1 MSILSQKDLNKNY
14 VLKSEHYYCMLLC
27 KGSEPSMSA
36 LVNRGCKLKQRH
48 SLFEKK
54 FQALND
60 EQNMIHELV
69 KVVFNS
75 FYSRVIER

>member
-14 VLKSEHYYCMLLC
+14 LLKSEHYYCMLLC

-54 FQALND
+54 VQSVKRY
-60 EQNMIHELV
+60 ENMIHELV

-75 FYSRVIER
+75 FYSRVTER